1 MVWGSKEHLVLGEG
15 LTSNSCGEAGFQM
28 RSLLPLS
35 GKT

>member
-15 LTSNSCGEAGFQM
+15 VTSGSCGEAGFQL
-28 RSLLPLS
+28 RSLLPPS